1 MAKKINISIDDELL
15 TRLDNFADTNYLTR
29 SGLVAIALNNYLT
42 QKEAIIAVKKLA
54 IAFEQIA
61 ATGKLDDETMKQLS
75 DFSKCANF
83 FIQNS

>member
-15 TRLDNFADTNYLTR
+15 SRLDNYADTNYLTR
-29 SGLVAIALNNYLT
+29 SGLISIALNNYLT
-42 QKEAIIAVKKLA
+42 QKEAIASVKKLA

-61 ATGKLDDETMKQLS
+61 STGKLDEETMKQLS
-75 DFSKCANF
+75 DFSKFANF